1 MSRGIRLDDVLR
13 VLPGGAL
20 LPANWVREQLEAEPH
35 EARERE
41 VLLTVGEVAARYA
54 RAESTVRGW
63 CAARKLPG
71 AFKLH
76 GAEWRV
82 PESSLVKFDENQ
94 SFGGGPA
101 LGQGRPVDI
110 ASWRREGA
118 G

>member
-1 MSRGIRLDDVLR
+1 MCFPVLFLVLAVIAFLPPSIFNIMVVIGITRWT
-13 VLPGGAL
+13 GI
-20 LPANWVREQLEAEPH
+20 
-35 EARERE
+35 
-41 VLLTVGEVAARYA
+41 ARYA